1 MINNIL
7 LVGTANYRTYCY
19 LKACLTY
26 NWPCKEILIYG
37 IPTLDISLYEQK
49 EYSIN
54 DFTVKFDLSFTELLA
69 QFNVT
74 YSNASSFND
83 LTKELKH
90 LNIKNILFSGSGKVS
105 PKLVKTYKVIHAHP
119 GLLPKYRGST
129 TFYYS
134 LLSDREI
141 YCTTFIMD
149 ANLDTGQKL
158 NEISASFEACKNLPI
173 DDILDPLIRAKC
185 INYLFN
191 SNQNSNNKPILH
203 NQENKLYYKIH
214 PILRRV
220 LHDKLFN

>member
-7 LVGTANYRTYCY
+7 LVGTANLRTYCY
-19 LKACLTY
+19 LKASLTH
-26 NWPCKEILIYG
+26 NWPCKDVLIYG
-37 IPTLDISLYEQK
+37 IPTLDISHYEQK

-54 DFTVKFDLSFTELLA
+54 GFTIKFDLPFTDLLA

-74 YSNASSFND
+74 YSDASSFNN
-83 LTKELKH
+83 LSKELKH
-90 LNIKNILFSGSGKVS
+90 INIKNILFSGSGKVS
-105 PKLVKTYKVIHAHP
+105 DKLVKTYKIIHAHP

-134 LLSDREI
+134 LLSDRKI

-158 NEISASFEACKNLPI
+158 NEISETFEACKNIPI

-185 INYLFN
+185 FNYLFN
-191 SNQNSNNKPILH
+191 SNQNLNDKPILL
-203 NQENKLYYKIH
+203 NQENNVYYKIN